1 MSGHIFIC
9 VVYIMIKAVRLQD
22 LMSVKVFILQVAVL
36 NNYEH
41 LVKILLDRGA
51 DPNIQNQVR
60 TSYNQHQIAERS
72 NGDGFHSRHFS
83 WKRSSSSFAKNSIDS
98 KNNWQENISFGV
110 CLSLSLKFQL
120 FLIKFFQRPNDLLYE
135 LCYTHTHCALC

>member
-1 MSGHIFIC
+1 
-9 VVYIMIKAVRLQD
+9 MIKAVRLQD

-72 NGDGFHSRHFS
+72 NGDFHSRYFS
-83 WKRSSSSFAKNSIDS
+83 WKMS
-98 KNNWQENISFGV
+98 
-110 CLSLSLKFQL
+110 
-120 FLIKFFQRPNDLLYE
+120 
-135 LCYTHTHCALC
+135 